1 MSSIEIHYRKIRPLD
16 LDSLAKTYEP
26 TDEEAENEYNPFNVS
41 QIQSFNPLYTE
52 FFVLNESNY
61 DRVGLNH
68 QFYMDGGEVKKDK
81 KSRIPFAV
89 SRKCHVKSSPLLDP
103 IHFLVG
109 KYESVASPQLLR
121 TLPNL
126 SNMNDCFPKIANK
139 QNASYI
145 DGFFCY
151 LSSQMMHT
159 HNMLNGIDF
168 YGSYLGLQSIFKA
181 TITDDVDYLHQSRYF
196 MDRVGKEFTIS
207 CTAQQSG
214 GGFDDFTGIGSRTN
228 KKRLVLEDELS
239 PDEFCIECVNDIAM
253 ETQECHAEIVC
264 EYEKPV
270 GVSDDYSVSSE
281 EDMNYSSS
289 DESLKLGS
297 ESDTDSDADNE
308 VQMDNE
314 VNEVHADTDV
324 HAENEDHADNQ
335 TQEDKDQDDEI
346 SEYETDDSS
355 EEEDQEAYAY
365 IKDFPV
371 NLIFLEKCDG
381 TLDRLFMD
389 QEINTEQGAACLM
402 QIVMALLAFQKAF
415 HFTHNDLHTNNVMY
429 VNTDIEWL
437 YYKYE
442 NQFYRVPTYGR
453 IFKIID
459 FGRAIYRFKDRIYCS
474 DSFASKG
481 DAHSQYNTEP
491 YFNENK
497 PRIEPNLSF
506 DLCRL
511 GTSIYDFIIQDE
523 EDERDEFQ
531 ETIYRWCLDDNGKN
545 VMYKRDGEERYPGFK
560 LYKMIAKN
568 VHAHT
573 PAEQL
578 KFAFFNQFL
587 LEPKDAAMLDE
598 TEVRQQGLNIDL
610 IAKEYV

>member
-26 TDEEAENEYNPFNVS
+26 ADEEAENGYNPFNVS

-68 QFYMDGGEVKKDK
+68 QFYMEGGEVKKDK
-81 KSRIPFAV
+81 KYTTTTSIQSARQ
-89 SRKCHVKSSPLLDP
+89 CHVKSSPLLDP

-109 KYESVASPQLLR
+109 KYEAVASPQLLR
-121 TLPNL
+121 TLPTL

-151 LSSQMMHT
+151 LSSQMLHT
-159 HNMLNGIDF
+159 HNMLNAIDF

-181 TITDDVDYLHQSRYF
+181 NITDDVDYLHQSGYF

-214 GGFDDFTGIGSRTN
+214 GGFDDFTGIGSRAN
-228 KKRLVLEDELS
+228 KKRLILEDELS
-239 PDEFCIECVNDIAM
+239 PDEFQIDCVNDISV
-253 ETQECHAEIVC
+253 ETAADCPMEIVC
-264 EYEKPV
+264 EYEKPA

-289 DESLKLGS
+289 DESLKLES
-297 ESDTDSDADNE
+297 ESETDSDDGDNA
-308 VQMDNE
+308 VQPDSR
-314 VNEVHADTDV
+314 D
-324 HAENEDHADNQ
+324 
-335 TQEDKDQDDEI
+335 QEDTKDQDDEI

-355 EEEDQEAYAY
+355 EDEDQEAYAY
-365 IKDFPV
+365 IKDFPA

-389 QEINTEQGAACLM
+389 HEINTEQGAACLM

-429 VNTDIEWL
+429 INTDVEWL

-459 FGRAIYRFKDRIYCS
+459 FGRAIYRFKDRVYCS
-474 DSFASKG
+474 DSFAPKG

-491 YFNENK
+491 YFNANK

-523 EDERDEFQ
+523 EDDRDEFQ

-573 PAEQL
+573 PSEQL

-587 LEPKDAAMLDE
+587 LAPKDAAMLDE
-598 TEVRQQGLNIDL
+598 TEVRRQGLNIDL
-610 IAKEYV
+610 IVKEYA

>member
-1 MSSIEIHYRKIRPLD
+1 
-16 LDSLAKTYEP
+16 
-26 TDEEAENEYNPFNVS
+26 
-41 QIQSFNPLYTE
+41 
-52 FFVLNESNY
+52 
-61 DRVGLNH
+61 
-68 QFYMDGGEVKKDK
+68 
-81 KSRIPFAV
+81 
-89 SRKCHVKSSPLLDP
+89 
-103 IHFLVG
+103 
-109 KYESVASPQLLR
+109 
-121 TLPNL
+121 
-126 SNMNDCFPKIANK
+126 
-139 QNASYI
+139 
-145 DGFFCY
+145 
-151 LSSQMMHT
+151 
-159 HNMLNGIDF
+159 
-168 YGSYLGLQSIFKA
+168 
-181 TITDDVDYLHQSRYF
+181 
-196 MDRVGKEFTIS
+196 
-207 CTAQQSG
+207 
-214 GGFDDFTGIGSRTN
+214 
-228 KKRLVLEDELS
+228 
-239 PDEFCIECVNDIAM
+239 
-253 ETQECHAEIVC
+253 
-264 EYEKPV
+264 
-270 GVSDDYSVSSE
+270 
-281 EDMNYSSS
+281 MNYSSS

-308 VQMDNE
+308 AHADNEDQMENE
-314 VNEVHADTDV
+314 VNEVQAD
-324 HAENEDHADNQ
+324 NEVNADNQ
-335 TQEDKDQDDEI
+335 TQEDEI

-587 LEPKDAAMLDE
+587 LAPNDAAMLDE